1 MIRGL
6 LRAQSPEDRTLQFL
20 RVVFILIALVG
31 FVFYGLEHWVLEH
44 YMESWQSKIP
54 FYLSLVGFPLTLAM
68 LFTSRSWVRYP
79 FLAWMLLT
87 FLSGITG
94 ALFHLAWNAGDT
106 DGSLFSFQGFIEAF
120 EGDRP
125 VLAALAHT
133 HIGAVGLI
141 VGLLGRSEEES

>member
-6 LRAQSPEDRTLQFL
+6 LRAQSFEDRTLQFL

-44 YMESWQSKIP
+44 YLESWQSRVP

-68 LFTSRSWVRYP
+68 LFSSRPLVRYP

-87 FLSGITG
+87 FLSGMVG
-94 ALFHLAWNAGDT
+94 AIFHLVWNAGDV
-106 DGSLFSFQGFIEAF
+106 DGTILSIKGFIEAF

-141 VGLLGRSEEES
+141 VGLIGRSEEES